1 MTCKPFT
8 GSRVSLGRTLLE
20 VRRAGLASCR
30 MPATRQRRLRKM
42 SENHSI
48 HKVRLSLLLGQ
59 FWTLA
64 NVLSLARL
72 ILVIPITYLI
82 LTDGSLVW
90 LFALLF
96 IALVTD
102 WFDGRVARWSS
113 TVSEWGKVLDPL
125 ADKVAAAA
133 IVMALTVRGILPLW
147 FLVLIV
153 IRDSSIVLG
162 GTVLARRTGQVVMSV
177 WMGKVAVTALS
188 ITVLAALMRADAPIL
203 AFCVWVTAGLMVYSF
218 LLYAVRWA
226 RLMYSGTLPDAVASR
241 EGENGSVESVHHEAG
256 PVG

>member
-1 MTCKPFT
+1 
-8 GSRVSLGRTLLE
+8 
-20 VRRAGLASCR
+20 
-30 MPATRQRRLRKM
+30 M
-42 SENHSI
+42 SENQSI
-48 HKVRLSLLLGQ
+48 HEVQLSRLLGQ

-64 NVLSLARL
+64 NALSMARL

-90 LFALLF
+90 LFSLLF

-102 WFDGRVARWSS
+102 WFDGRVARWSR

-147 FLVLIV
+147 FLVV
-153 IRDSSIVLG
+153 IIARDSAIVLG
-162 GTVLARRTGQVVMSV
+162 GIILARRTGQVVMSV

-203 AFCVWVTAGLMVYSF
+203 SFCVWATTGLLLYSF
-218 LLYAVRWA
+218 LLYGVRWG
-226 RLMYSGTLPDAVASR
+226 RLMRSGTLPDDVASAR
-241 EGENGSVESVHHEAG
+241 DENESVESVGHEAG
-256 PVG
+256 QIG